1 MSINF
6 SAMNK
11 LYGVQGSS
19 FTTGA
24 ETIAH
29 RAAATGT
36 LTQAPEKTDVISI
49 SPQGNLQ
56 REIGRVSKS
65 VMAGIRQTDAEDS
78 ARIDDLRA
86 QIENHTYHVPTD
98 LLANAILGR
107 EAEL

>member
-19 FTTGA
+19 FNAGTESA
-24 ETIAH
+24 AH
-29 RAAATGT
+29 RAAVG
-36 LTQAPEKTDVISI
+36 LPMQAPEKTDMIAI

-56 REIGRVSKS
+56 REVGRVSKN
-65 VMAGIRQTDAEDS
+65 VMADIREFDADNS
-78 ARIDDLRA
+78 ARIEELRA
-86 QIENHTYHVPTD
+86 QIENHTYHVPTE

-107 EAEL
+107 EAVL